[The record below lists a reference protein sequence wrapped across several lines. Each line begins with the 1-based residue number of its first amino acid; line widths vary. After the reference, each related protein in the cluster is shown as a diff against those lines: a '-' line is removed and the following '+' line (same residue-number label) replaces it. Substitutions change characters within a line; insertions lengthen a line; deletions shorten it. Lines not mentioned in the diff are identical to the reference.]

1 MCKDGEKCDTTAD
14 DYGPSSG
21 LTYKTRESC
30 YNRCKG
36 MGAALMYKHWRVDA
50 TCNADGCYCRCY
62 TNTDPDGG
70 CKAKPATYAKI
81 FKVNYQA
88 GLSMIFVYSI
98 DYDKMLN
105 YFNISLQGY
114 II

>member
-1 MCKDGEKCDTTAD
+1 MISKVSRLKSLHLCIAAYYVYKDGEKCDTTAD

-50 TCNADGCYCRCY
+50 TCNADGCYC
-62 TNTDPDGG
+62 
-70 CKAKPATYAKI
+70 
-81 FKVNYQA
+81 
-88 GLSMIFVYSI
+88 LH
-98 DYDKMLN
+98 
-105 YFNISLQGY
+105 
-114 II
+114 